1 MLRKLP
7 ILLCMLALI
16 ISFSIDYTQKRDI
29 NYTLSPI
36 NSDKNTAIFA
46 GYSEDGKISD
56 YVVTYLKKLKEI
68 APNIIYVTDNP
79 LSKSELRKIK
89 PYANHVIAHRH
100 GEYDWGS
107 FKRGYNWLKSNTSS
121 PVILEAQNET
131 SNRSSSRRDVSHS
144 TSGIH
149 KQNIE
154 DVATSNAPALAHPKF
169 KTERDSVATG
179 GINCHA
185 ISNRQENLN
194 SQNTSSTKDGI
205 KCSAGSEFA
214 TAVYEKR
221 YIKEQIHNHES
232 ILAHPLLILANDS
245 TITLAESFK
254 PLLNDMQQ
262 KQADVYGIT
271 ANIDGTYHIQSY
283 FMILNEKAY
292 TNPNFAQYLNNVKK
306 EKDGLTVA
314 YRYEVPFTQYMQN
327 LGYKTATYIPYESLQ
342 HLPLNDKNCYPLT
355 LISQHN
361 MPLLKMRTFTNRLTV
376 QEPRRLVFSWLK
388 KHKPQAYKELIK
400 HLTKIK
406 SPYLS
411 ENK

>member
-29 NYTLSPI
+29 NFTLSPI
-36 NSDKNTAIFA
+36 NSNKNTTIYAA
-46 GYSEDGKISD
+46 YSEDGIISD

-68 APNIIYVTDNP
+68 SPNIIYVTDNQM
-79 LSKSELRKIK
+79 SKNELRKIK
-89 PYANHVIAHRH
+89 PYVNHVIAHRH

-107 FKRGYNWLKSNTSS
+107 FKRGYNWLMS
-121 PVILEAQNET
+121 QNGT
-131 SNRSSSRRDVSHS
+131 NYD
-144 TSGIH
+144 G
-149 KQNIE
+149 
-154 DVATSNAPALAHPKF
+154 DLAHPKF

-179 GINCHA
+179 GIKH
-185 ISNRQENLN
+185 
-194 SQNTSSTKDGI
+194 D
-205 KCSAGSEFA
+205 AGSEFA
-214 TAVYEKR
+214 TAVYENG
-221 YIKEQIHNHES
+221 YIKEQIHNHDHA
-232 ILAHPLLILANDS
+232 LAHPHPKNLLILANDS
-245 TITLAESFK
+245 TITLTETFK
-254 PLLNDMQQ
+254 PLLADMQQ
-262 KQADVYGIT
+262 KEADIYGIT
-271 ANIDGTYHIQSY
+271 ANQDGTYHIQSY

-292 TNPNFAQYLNNVKK
+292 TDPNFANYLNNVKK

-314 YRYEVPFTQYMQN
+314 YRYEVPFTQYMQS
-327 LGYKTATYIPYESLQ
+327 LGYKTATYIPYENLQ

-355 LISQHN
+355 LISQYN
-361 MPLLKMRTFTNRLTV
+361 MPVLKMRTFTNRLTV

-388 KHKPQAYKELIK
+388 KHKKQAYKELIK

>member
-16 ISFSIDYTQKRDI
+16 ISFSLDYTQKRDI
-29 NYTLSPI
+29 NITLSPI
-36 NSDKNTAIFA
+36 QSDKNTAIFA
-46 GYSEDGKISD
+46 GYSEDGSISE

-68 APNIIYVTDNP
+68 APNIIYVTDNQ
-79 LSKSELRKIK
+79 LSKNQLRKIK
-89 PYANHVIAHRH
+89 PYVNHVIAHRH

-107 FKRGYNWLKSNTSS
+107 FKRGYNWL
-121 PVILEAQNET
+121 IAQN
-131 SNRSSSRRDVSHS
+131 SNPKNVSP
-144 TSGIH
+144 T
-149 KQNIE
+149 KDE
-154 DVATSNAPALAHPKF
+154 
-169 KTERDSVATG
+169 
-179 GINCHA
+179 INCHA
-185 ISNRQENLN
+185 KSDSQENSN
-194 SQNTSSTKDGI
+194 SKDVSSTKDEI

-214 TAVYEKR
+214 TAVYKKR

-232 ILAHPLLILANDS
+232 ILAHPNLILANDS
-245 TITLAESFK
+245 TITLAESFQ
-254 PLLNDMQQ
+254 PLLADMQQ

-271 ANIDGTYHIQSY
+271 ANTDGTYHIQSY
-283 FMILNEKAY
+283 FMVLNNKAY
-292 TNPNFAQYLNNVKK
+292 NDTNFANYLNNVKK
-306 EKDGLTVA
+306 EQDGLTVA
-314 YRYEVPFTQYMQN
+314 YRYEVPFTQYMQS

-355 LISQHN
+355 LISQYN

-376 QEPRRLVFSWLK
+376 QESRRLVFSWLK

-406 SPYLS
+406 SPYLN